1 MCSSTLSITC
11 FWICTSDGNATP
23 YVVLGWVLVAV
34 FQLPQ
39 SIVLEKGL
47 PAVILQLH
55 CAFTSEDN
63 ILEVLLF

>member
-1 MCSSTLSITC
+1 M
-11 FWICTSDGNATP
+11 D
-23 YVVLGWVLVAV
+23 LGWVLVAV

-63 ILEVLLF
+63 ILELLLLF